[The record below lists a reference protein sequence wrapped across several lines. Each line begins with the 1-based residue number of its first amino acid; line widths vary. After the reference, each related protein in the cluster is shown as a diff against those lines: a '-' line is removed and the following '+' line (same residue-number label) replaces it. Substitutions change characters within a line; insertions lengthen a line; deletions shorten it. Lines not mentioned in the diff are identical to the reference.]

1 MASLVRGSLA
11 RARTDLVVIPIGDK
25 PPRRQSHSAKQR
37 KMSLADS
44 ILFATA
50 LENDWELASRNV
62 NDFKWVASLR
72 LLNPFDFR
80 P

>member
-1 MASLVRGSLA
+1 
-11 RARTDLVVIPIGDK
+11 
-25 PPRRQSHSAKQR
+25 
-37 KMSLADS
+37 MSLADS